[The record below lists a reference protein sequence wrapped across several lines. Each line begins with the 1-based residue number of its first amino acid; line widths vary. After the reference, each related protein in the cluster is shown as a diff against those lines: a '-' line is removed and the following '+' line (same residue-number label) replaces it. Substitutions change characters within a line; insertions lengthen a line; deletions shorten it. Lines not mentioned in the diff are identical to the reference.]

1 MSERSVCNL
10 PLASR
15 IIFRRYRSEGMK
27 KDNNE
32 GFSVVE
38 LIIVIAIMAV
48 IIALLVPQFI
58 KHMERSR
65 EAKDLQDIE
74 TYKTTVEAMV
84 VDNVIPDEGIVIGIN
99 PDTNKIESNIPEA
112 DLIRYG
118 IDRDPVLA
126 SKQWKAFEWHLDSGD
141 YVWKLQGED
150 LSGAQYF
157 TPLGKRKTTEDAS

>member
-1 MSERSVCNL
+1 MS
-10 PLASR
+10 
-15 IIFRRYRSEGMK
+15 K
-27 KDNNE
+27 KNNS

-74 TYKTTVEAMV
+74 TYKTTGEAMV
-84 VDNVIPDEGIVIGIN
+84 VDNAIPDDGVVIGIN
-99 PDTNKIESNIPEA
+99 PETNRIESNIPEEA
-112 DLIRYG
+112 LIRYG
-118 IDRDPVLA
+118 IDQNPMLA
-126 SKQWKAFEWHLDSGD
+126 SKQWKAFEWRLDSSD
-141 YVWKLQGED
+141 YAWHLSGED

-157 TPLGKRKTTEDAS
+157 TPLGKRKTTEDISE

>member
-1 MSERSVCNL
+1 MSKRKNS
-10 PLASR
+10 
-15 IIFRRYRSEGMK
+15 
-27 KDNNE
+27 

-48 IIALLVPQFI
+48 IIAFLVPQFI

-99 PDTNKIESNIPEA
+99 PDSNRIESNIPEA
-112 DLIRYG
+112 DLERYG
-118 IDRDPVLA
+118 IDQNPMLA
-126 SKQWKAFEWHLDSGD
+126 SKQWKAFEWRLDCND
-141 YVWKLQGED
+141 YVWHLDGED

-157 TPLGKRKTTEDAS
+157 TPLGKRKTTTESISE